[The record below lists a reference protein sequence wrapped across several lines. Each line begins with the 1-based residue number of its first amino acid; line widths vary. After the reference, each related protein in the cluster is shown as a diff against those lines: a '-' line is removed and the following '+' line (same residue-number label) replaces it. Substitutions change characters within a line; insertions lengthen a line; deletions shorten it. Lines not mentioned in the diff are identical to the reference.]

1 MFGKFRDLKNLL
13 TETFSSK
20 HGSFEFVFKK
30 NDFGKIYGE
39 TALIEQIAERTAKK
53 IKGIFSAK
61 AVVDSPASSAPLKV
75 KFSLVIKQD
84 YSANDVSASLV
95 SEVSK
100 VLEKMCGIVNATV
113 DVRITD
119 VERVERKRRVK

>member
-1 MFGKFRDLKNLL
+1 
-13 TETFSSK
+13 
-20 HGSFEFVFKK
+20 VFKK

-61 AVVDSPASSAPLKV
+61 AVVDSPTGSAPLKV
-75 KFSLVIKQD
+75 KFSLIIKQD